1 MPDNKL
7 GAQRANTKGVLPQT
21 KGIRKPGAARRTQ
34 SNATSSTALKQTRI
48 PKAATGEKR
57 QKVKIRKV
65 SHKKKLKNRSNLP
78 YLLLFVVFCVC
89 VVFFSSF
96 LSYTYLVDKYNN
108 PTSIESIYIDPETEV
123 KFKIERGATTKDIA
137 NNLKEMGLIRNTEVY
152 RFLSKFNGYDGRYK
166 AGTYTLSKGLSY
178 DEIMIILTSYPE
190 SVKVTF
196 PEGFTTEQIAQ
207 RLQANGVCSAD
218 EFLKA
223 VQTIDLSSYPFI
235 PDANGRDYRLDGYL
249 FPDTYEFDVDANV
262 NSVIYKMLNRFNEVF
277 KPAYYDMA
285 GNLGYT
291 VDDII
296 KLASIIEKEVKVPS
310 ERITVSG
317 VFHNRLKSSDP
328 DMAYLQ
334 SCATVRYAYKK
345 IYNET
350 LDGDITEEHEKIQ
363 DPYNTYV
370 AKGLPPGPICNPGL
384 ASIEAAL
391 KPEQH
396 DYYYFVLRKDGSGG
410 HIFSRTYEEHLK
422 AKNS

>member
-1 MPDNKL
+1 M
-7 GAQRANTKGVLPQT
+7 
-21 KGIRKPGAARRTQ
+21 
-34 SNATSSTALKQTRI
+34 
-48 PKAATGEKR
+48 
-57 QKVKIRKV
+57 
-65 SHKKKLKNRSNLP
+65 
-78 YLLLFVVFCVC
+78 
-89 VVFFSSF
+89 VFFSSF

-317 VFHNRLKSSDP
+317 VFHNRLKS
-328 DMAYLQ
+328 Q
-334 SCATVRYAYKK
+334 NRR
-345 IYNET
+345 I
-350 LDGDITEEHEKIQ
+350 
-363 DPYNTYV
+363 
-370 AKGLPPGPICNPGL
+370 LPVLCDRQIC
-384 ASIEAAL
+384 
-391 KPEQH
+391 
-396 DYYYFVLRKDGSGG
+396 V
-410 HIFSRTYEEHLK
+410 
-422 AKNS
+422 

>member
-7 GAQRANTKGVLPQT
+7 GSQRANTKGVLPQT

-166 AGTYTLSKGLSY
+166 AGTYTLSKGLNY
-178 DEIMIILTSYPE
+178 DEI
-190 SVKVTF
+190 
-196 PEGFTTEQIAQ
+196 
-207 RLQANGVCSAD
+207 
-218 EFLKA
+218 
-223 VQTIDLSSYPFI
+223 
-235 PDANGRDYRLDGYL
+235 
-249 FPDTYEFDVDANV
+249 
-262 NSVIYKMLNRFNEVF
+262 
-277 KPAYYDMA
+277 
-285 GNLGYT
+285 
-291 VDDII
+291 
-296 KLASIIEKEVKVPS
+296 
-310 ERITVSG
+310 
-317 VFHNRLKSSDP
+317 
-328 DMAYLQ
+328 
-334 SCATVRYAYKK
+334 
-345 IYNET
+345 
-350 LDGDITEEHEKIQ
+350 
-363 DPYNTYV
+363 
-370 AKGLPPGPICNPGL
+370 
-384 ASIEAAL
+384 
-391 KPEQH
+391 
-396 DYYYFVLRKDGSGG
+396 
-410 HIFSRTYEEHLK
+410 
-422 AKNS
+422 